1 MHPDEVQEI
10 AARVKADIKTPLPPL
25 TDPRPLTFRGGRYL
39 TTLDGL
45 SEAEQRQLVAVGIDG
60 VGEAWPPEQVLE
72 EGREEGL
79 DPLEVWDVF
88 DATDALAY
96 RVFIYGTDNATI
108 LRADTIEVVAG
119 MSQGSLEI
127 SRKRAPET
135 TDALVDE
142 LIAAAQRV
150 PRGDRPRRSSLKF
163 FGT

>member
-1 MHPDEVQEI
+1 MNAAEVEEI

-25 TDPRPLTFRGGRYL
+25 TDPLPLTFRDGRYL
-39 TTLDGL
+39 ATIEGL
-45 SEAEQRQLVAVGIDG
+45 SPAEQRQLVAVGIDG
-60 VGEAWPPEQVLE
+60 VGEAWPPAQVLD

-88 DATDALAY
+88 DAEGALAY

-108 LRADTIEVVAG
+108 LRADTTEIVAG

-127 SRKRAPET
+127 GRKKAPET

>member
-1 MHPDEVQEI
+1 MNPAEVQQI
-10 AARVKADIKTPLPPL
+10 AASVKADIKTPLPPL
-25 TDPRPLTFRGGRYL
+25 TDPLPLTFRGGRYL
-39 TTLDGL
+39 ATVDGL
-45 SEAEQRQLVAVGIDG
+45 SPAEQRQLVAVGIDG

-88 DATDALAY
+88 DAADALAY

-108 LRADTIEVVAG
+108 LRADSTEIVAG

-127 SRKRAPET
+127 SRKKAPET

-142 LIAAAQRV
+142 LIGAAQRV
-150 PRGDRPRRSSLKF
+150 PRGDRPRRSSLRF